1 MNKNTDNLLLKYCE
15 DIGIENVNWFNFNEV
30 INELMK
36 QYNLI
41 DEDSN
46 KLEKQFDA
54 LFVNMWKDLKKEVN
68 SIKDVNIV
76 AEYILNEIIEAYS
89 GNISKNKLENL
100 TYPIDSVPKN
110 HVTKSLNYFE
120 AHKLIKRY
128 PEGKPVFYKLSHNHW
143 FEQSRYVISDLSVIK
158 TITPII
164 VSYIK
169 NGGVHNYNIQKLF
182 EKISEVIEYVIKPA
196 LYHNENNE
204 LEQDIIDLID
214 NNQQE
219 DIPQSIDIYDS
230 QRKSKFTLIPI
241 RIKFEN
247 YEKYVVANVIDKN
260 DNLISENKDFAL
272 EYIDYVDLD
281 TADYSTQTTSFSND
295 IYKTFTNYEEQEIKP
310 KKEKFIDVVLECSTT
325 LFEYAQ
331 MKPLKLMKT
340 YATEEELKEFQ
351 QTIEHKPKD
360 NKFYIVAEDTEDMI
374 LSTVLHCL
382 PYAVIVNNNDLNDKL
397 IKRFKDYANEADFKI
412 CPPPPPTKPNS
423 SSSDETK
430 KEEEN
435 NLPKNSKTQMSK
447 EQQEKLNKE
456 VENINKDN
464 DKLF

>member
-15 DIGIENVNWFNFNEV
+15 DIGIENINWFNFNEV
-30 INELMK
+30 INELMN

-41 DEDSN
+41 DEDSS

-120 AHKLIKRY
+120 AHKLIKRD

-182 EKISEVIEYVIKPA
+182 EKISEVIEYVIKPS
-196 LYHNENNE
+196 LYHNEKYE
-204 LEQDIIDLID
+204 LEEEIIELIE

-219 DIPQSIDIYDS
+219 EIPQSIDIYDS
-230 QRKSKFTLIPI
+230 QRKGKFTLIPI

-247 YEKYVVANVIDKN
+247 YEKYVVANVIDEN

-272 EYIDYVDLD
+272 EYIDYVDFD
-281 TADYSTQTTSFSND
+281 TTDYSAKATSFSNA
-295 IYKTFTNYEEQEIKP
+295 IYKTFTTYEEQEIKP
-310 KKEKFIDVVLECSTT
+310 KKEKSVDVLLECSTT
-325 LFEYAQ
+325 LFEYSQ
-331 MKPLKLMKT
+331 ILPLKSMKT
-340 YATEEELKEFQ
+340 YANQEELKEFH

-360 NKFYIVAEDTEDMI
+360 NKFYITASDTEEMI

-382 PYAVIVNNNDLNDKL
+382 PYARILKPFELNNKL
-397 IKRFKDYANEADFKI
+397 IQKFKDYGEDFIEI
-412 CPPPPPTKPNS
+412 CPSPTPNEPSSNSNDKP
-423 SSSDETK
+423 K

-435 NLPKNSKTQMSK
+435 NLSKNSKTQMSK
-447 EQQEKLNKE
+447 EEQEKLNKE
-456 VENINKDN
+456 VKNINKDN